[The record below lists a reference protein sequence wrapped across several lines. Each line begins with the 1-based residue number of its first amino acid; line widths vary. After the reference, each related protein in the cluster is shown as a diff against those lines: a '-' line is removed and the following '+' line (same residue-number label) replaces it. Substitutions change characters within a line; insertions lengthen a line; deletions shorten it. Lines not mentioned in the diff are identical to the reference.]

1 MHQDNAAQWIEV
13 ALAVRV
19 FGPDVFRLLRRM
31 LAAGVR
37 IGISGLVGGARHS
50 AKPPYKPSYKPPYKP
65 PYKPSCKHGG
75 RCD

>member
-1 MHQDNAAQWIEV
+1 MHQDNAAQWIEA
-13 ALAVRV
+13 ALGLRV

-50 AKPPYKPSYKPPYKP
+50 AKP
-65 PYKPSCKHGG
+65 SCKHGG